1 MVEIQR
7 VDVQGGDTVFKTE
20 IWTEHATYIFAFEY
34 GFYSCQKCG
43 IAARHGK
50 PEEKEVVESG
60 TESGLEELEIM
71 NIAEFCKEKVEQYEK
86 EAEV

>member
-1 MVEIQR
+1 MTEIQR
-7 VDVQGGDTVFKTE
+7 VDVQGGDTVFKAE

-34 GFYSCQKCG
+34 GFYSCHKCG
-43 IAARHGK
+43 VDVRHGK
-50 PEEKEVVESG
+50 PEQHEVVETG

-71 NIAEFCKEKVEQYEK
+71 NIAEFCKGKVEQYEE